1 MLSEN
6 VGILSLEEINNIFL
20 MFFLMIPFSALGEK
34 KKRHLSQST
43 LRVSAKHLSVCQGA
57 ECSPFQA
64 AETKRNENCLTT
76 LSIK

>member
-20 MFFLMIPFSALGEK
+20 MFFLMIPFSALGK
-34 KKRHLSQST
+34 IKRHLSQST

>member
-6 VGILSLEEINNIFL
+6 VGILSLEEINNIFDV
-20 MFFLMIPFSALGEK
+20 FLDDTIFCFREK

-76 LSIK
+76 LSVK